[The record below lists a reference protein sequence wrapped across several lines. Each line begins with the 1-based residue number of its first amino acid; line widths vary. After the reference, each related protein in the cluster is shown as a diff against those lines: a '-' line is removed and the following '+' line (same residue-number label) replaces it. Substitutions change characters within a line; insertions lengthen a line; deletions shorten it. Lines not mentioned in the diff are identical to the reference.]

1 MKIVKLIFVLII
13 TFFLSFNAFAENN
26 DISIIDIDSKNSN
39 LLKIFFDKSIET
51 NSTDITSDI
60 KVFRDLSNEKISID
74 LENDKLAHLK
84 LEENLELN
92 TSYSLLSVYWAEWT
106 IDFKI
111 DNIIDWIEIKWNNS
125 NWIEKIIISDPK
137 TLNIYFTNSIEWDS
151 IDIKLLREY
160 DIESLKINT
169 ENNKEL
175 DIYLKNELYN
185 DSKYIVMIFSIITQE
200 NLNYSILNS
209 IYDFITKWV
218 SSEKVEIPLEENTE
232 VWEDTWETALN
243 SAKTPDAW
251 AETWIL
257 IFATLLFSNF
267 IYFRKRIFKN

>member
-137 TLNIYFTNSIEWDS
+137 TLNVYFTNSIEWDS

-218 SSEKVEIPLEENTE
+218 SSEKVEIPLENTE
-232 VWEDTWETALN
+232 AWEDTLKAALN
-243 SAKTPDAW
+243 SAETPDAW

-257 IFATLLFSNF
+257 IFATLLLSNF

>member
-257 IFATLLFSNF
+257 IFATLLLSNF